1 MMRCWS
7 INWADTG
14 TVECI
19 IDDGIDLEGVAHPD
33 GVLLMDI
40 NDIATVQKQAQDEY
54 EECFDEGEKP
64 DDEWTLT
71 EEKEGYRVY
80 MFGDD
85 LMMICVLKT
94 IQ

>member
-1 MMRCWS
+1 MRCWL

-14 TVECI
+14 EVDCMR
-19 IDDGIDLEGVAHPD
+19 DDHDFGLEDIAQPN

-40 NDIATVQKQAQDEY
+40 NDISTVQKEAQEDYEAMLDEK
-54 EECFDEGEKP
+54 GG
-64 DDEWTLT
+64 DEWKLK
-71 EEKEGYRVY
+71 EEREGYRQY

-85 LMMICVLKT
+85 LMMICILKT

>member
-1 MMRCWS
+1 MRCWA

-14 TVECI
+14 EVECMR
-19 IDDGIDLEGVAHPD
+19 DDHDFGLEDIAQPN

-40 NDIATVQKQAQDEY
+40 NDIATVQKEAQEDYEAMLDEK
-54 EECFDEGEKP
+54 GG
-64 DDEWTLT
+64 DEWELK
-71 EEKEGYRVY
+71 EEREGYRMY

-85 LMMICVLKT
+85 LMMMMICILKT